1 MSLPSSDIVLYYV
14 VTLTVS
20 FVLQSKKH
28 RTFVRCFFL
37 TSDYL
42 SSRNVSIQVLSA
54 FEGLTTV
61 FGMGTGGTPQLSSLD
76 SYEDTF
82 APSKLHRR
90 SFHSLFYAFFK
101 SSLRP
106 ISIGPLHTS
115 RYFHSRPIYLVI
127 FKGSY
132 QLSLEK
138 LHLKAGFTL
147 RCFQRLSFPDV
158 ATQLY
163 AWRHNW
169 YTIGPS
175 TPVLS
180 Y

>member
-90 SFHSLFYAFFK
+90 SFHSLFYAFLSQVFDLLV
-101 SSLRP
+101 SVR
-106 ISIGPLHTS
+106 SIPHGT
-115 RYFHSRPIYLVI
+115 
-127 FKGSY
+127 
-132 QLSLEK
+132 
-138 LHLKAGFTL
+138 
-147 RCFQRLSFPDV
+147 
-158 ATQLY
+158 
-163 AWRHNW
+163 
-169 YTIGPS
+169 S
-175 TPVLS
+175 TPDLS
-180 Y
+180 TLSSSRGLISFRWRNFILRLVSRLDAFSVYPFRT

>member
-1 MSLPSSDIVLYYV
+1 M
-14 VTLTVS
+14 
-20 FVLQSKKH
+20 KKAPYIC
-28 RTFVRCFFL
+28 TMLFL

-61 FGMGTGGTPQLSSLD
+61 FGMGPGGTPQLSSLD
-76 SYEDTF
+76 SLVEFAF

-90 SFHSLFYAFFK
+90 SFHSLLRFFK

-132 QLSLEK
+132 QLI
-138 LHLKAGFTL
+138 AGET
-147 RCFQRLSFPDV
+147 S
-158 ATQLY
+158 
-163 AWRHNW
+163 
-169 YTIGPS
+169 S
-175 TPVLS
+175 
-180 Y
+180 